1 MRKIIVAAFLLLA
14 ASTEGSAA
22 RLSVSATVL
31 PPRQGILS
39 IQKISDNGDI
49 LITIKG
55 GSPPYKLILKD
66 PGLARVTQINTTTF
80 RITGKMEGKGLLII
94 KDSKVSR
101 VSCSL
106 EICTINP

>member
-14 ASTEGSAA
+14 ASTEGSAP

-39 IQKISDNGDI
+39 IQKISDNGDL
-49 LITIKG
+49 LIIIKG
-55 GSPPYKLILKD
+55 GSLPYNLILKN
-66 PGLARVTQINTTTF
+66 PGLARVIQVNTTTF

-94 KDSKVSR
+94 KDSKGNR

-106 EICTINP
+106 EMCTINP